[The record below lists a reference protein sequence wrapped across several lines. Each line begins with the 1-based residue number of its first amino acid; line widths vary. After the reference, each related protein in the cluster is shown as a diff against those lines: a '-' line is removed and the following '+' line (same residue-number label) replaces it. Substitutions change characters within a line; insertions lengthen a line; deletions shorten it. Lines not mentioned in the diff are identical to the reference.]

1 MTPVTNPAP
10 AYFDGSRP
18 EVANL
23 VPESCRSILD
33 VGCGFGGLG
42 RRLRSRGFNEL
53 YGIEINPDATSKLEG
68 LYAQHWI
75 GDVEKLALP
84 LPDESLDCIIFAD
97 VLEHLVDPWGALRR
111 YLRLLRSGGTAIV
124 SVPNVRNISLLYRL
138 FVKGR
143 WDYEDSGLLDRTHL
157 RFFTRYSA
165 GVLIDGAGLQID
177 SWHANRDQYTG
188 GRKLLSRALKIFV
201 DDIDIC
207 QYIVVARKP

>member
-1 MTPVTNPAP
+1 MTNPAP
-10 AYFDGSRP
+10 AYFEGSRP
-18 EVANL
+18 EVASL
-23 VPESCRSILD
+23 VPVSCRSILD

-42 RRLRSRGFNEL
+42 SQLRSRGFNDL

-68 LYAQHWI
+68 IYAQHWI

-97 VLEHLVDPWGALRR
+97 VLEHLVDPWRALHR

-124 SVPNVRNISLLYRL
+124 SVPNVRNVALLYRL
-138 FVKGR
+138 LVKGR

-157 RFFTRYSA
+157 RFFTRYSV
-165 GVLIDGAGLQID
+165 GTLIDGAGLQID

-188 GRKLLSRALKIFV
+188 GRKLLSSVLKIFV

>member
-1 MTPVTNPAP
+1 MINFDP
-10 AYFDGSRP
+10 AYFEGSRP

-42 RRLRSRGFNEL
+42 RQLRSRGFNEL

-68 LYAQHWI
+68 IYTQHWI

-84 LPDESLDCIIFAD
+84 LPNESLDCIIFAD
-97 VLEHLVDPWGALRR
+97 VLEHLVDPWGALCR
-111 YLRLLRSGGTAIV
+111 YLRMLRMGGTAIV
-124 SVPNVRNISLLYRL
+124 SVPNVRNVALLYRL
-138 FVKGR
+138 LVKGR

-157 RFFTRYSA
+157 RFFTRDSV
-165 GVLIDGAGLQID
+165 GTLVEGSGLRID
-177 SWHANRDQYTG
+177 SWHVNRDHYTR
-188 GRKLLSRALKIFV
+188 GRKLLSSSLKLFV

-207 QYIVVARKP
+207 QYIVVAHKP

>member
-1 MTPVTNPAP
+1 
-10 AYFDGSRP
+10 
-18 EVANL
+18 
-23 VPESCRSILD
+23 
-33 VGCGFGGLG
+33 
-42 RRLRSRGFNEL
+42 
-53 YGIEINPDATSKLEG
+53 
-68 LYAQHWI
+68 
-75 GDVEKLALP
+75 
-84 LPDESLDCIIFAD
+84 
-97 VLEHLVDPWGALRR
+97 
-111 YLRLLRSGGTAIV
+111 
-124 SVPNVRNISLLYRL
+124 VRNISLLYRL